1 MPHASYLTGKRKE
14 KHFILRPPLP
24 ALSVTFPMQIFT
36 GHFPLERDVWKPCWV
51 ELEASRTGPMLTWT
65 ILNPCDEKTK
75 AGPGSTLKDSRRSFK
90 RVEMM
95 CVWCRQ
101 SHGSPLTGCYGLTT
115 LALIQGDTQPSN
127 LLSAQFQWTMEFGAR
142 RYTTLLSALR
152 LAARLMRLRLP
163 TGEPNGVKTKV
174 LLWTNNP
181 SLHYHTERRWLLA
194 NIPALPRKCIYIGTR
209 FLEGYADSGGCC

>member
-1 MPHASYLTGKRKE
+1 MPRASYLTGKRK
-14 KHFILRPPLP
+14 KHPQASSSCNVRDLSYANLYRTLPLWERCVEAMLGEDWSFKNWTCAARFILNQ
-24 ALSVTFPMQIFT
+24 T
-36 GHFPLERDVWKPCWV
+36 
-51 ELEASRTGPMLTWT
+51 
-65 ILNPCDEKTK
+65 DEKRK
-75 AGPGSTLKDSRRSFK
+75 AGPGSRLKDSRRSFN

-95 CVWCRQ
+95 CAWCRQ
-101 SHGSPLTGCYGLTT
+101 SHASPLTGCYGLTT

-127 LLSAQFQWTMEFGAR
+127 LLSAQFQWTMEFRAR

-194 NIPALPRKCIYIGTR
+194 NTPAPPRKCIYTGFWKQTVVDVVKT
-209 FLEGYADSGGCC
+209 FKM